1 MVSNGVYRM
10 TKTILVTGGSGVLG
24 KELLNVL
31 IDEYKI
37 IAIGKNYASFPD
49 SIRFHKNF
57 KFYERDLSKIGNQE
71 EFLIPESL
79 DLILHLAAVVSGEKV
94 TEEMYHQINVNSTK
108 LLIEFAKSKNVPH
121 FGFVSSVSV
130 YGSKEINLTI
140 NSERMGNTIYAK
152 TKALA
157 ENYVLNSGKPYSI
170 FRLASIYGKGT
181 KSFISKLRSLTKLR
195 IYPYI
200 SSNRKKSLLHIED
213 ATKALLIWTK
223 QTLDGKPPKPIY
235 VFSHPEFVTVNQVI
249 KIFQELG
256 IVKGFLFPVPVGGIW
271 ARFVEFIFRA
281 LSFLRK
287 KPFHGSPLQPLLES
301 VAIYDS
307 ESFENLG
314 FFPERDLRKGL
325 ADYQ

>member
-10 TKTILVTGGSGVLG
+10 TKTILITGGSGVLG
-24 KELLNVL
+24 KELLKGL

-79 DLILHLAAVVSGEKV
+79 DLILHLAAVVSGAKV
-94 TEEMYHQINVNSTK
+94 TEDIYHQINVNSTK
-108 LLIEFAKSKNVPH
+108 LLVEFAKSKNVPH

-130 YGSKEINLTI
+130 YGSKEINLAI
-140 NSERMGNTIYAK
+140 SSERMGETIYAK
-152 TKALA
+152 TKAMA
-157 ENYVLNSGKPYSI
+157 ENYILNSGKPYSI

-195 IYPYI
+195 IYPHI

-213 ATKALLIWTK
+213 AAKALIIWTK
-223 QTLDGKPPKPIY
+223 QTLNGKPPKPVY
-235 VFSHPEFVTVNQVI
+235 VFSHPEFVTVNQVV
-249 KIFQELG
+249 KTFQELG
-256 IVKGFLFPVPVGGIW
+256 IVNGFLFPIPVGGIW
-271 ARFVEFIFRA
+271 SKFVEFFFRSV
-281 LSFLRK
+281 SFLRR

>member
-1 MVSNGVYRM
+1 MVSNGIYRM
-10 TKTILVTGGSGVLG
+10 TKTILLTGGSGVLG
-24 KELLNVL
+24 KKILNGL

-37 IAIGKNYASFPD
+37 IAIGKNYSNFPD

-57 KFYERDLSKIGNQE
+57 KFYERDLSKITNQE

-79 DLILHLAAVVSGEKV
+79 DLILHLAAVVSGAKV
-94 TEEMYHQINVNSTK
+94 TEEIYHQINVNSTK
-108 LLIEFAKSKNVPH
+108 LLVEFAKNKNVPH

-130 YGSKEINLTI
+130 YGSKEINLNI
-140 NSERMGNTIYAK
+140 NSERMGTTIYAK

-157 ENYVLNSGKPYSI
+157 ENYVINSGRPYSV

-181 KSFISKLRSLTKLR
+181 KSFISKLRSLAKLK

-213 ATKALLIWTK
+213 ATNAILTWTK
-223 QTLDGKPPKPIY
+223 QTLNGKQPKPIY

-249 KIFQELG
+249 QVFRELG
-256 IVKGFLFPVPVGGIW
+256 ITKGFLFPIPVGGIW
-271 ARFVEFIFRA
+271 SKFVEFFFRSV
-281 LSFLRK
+281 SFLRR

-301 VAIYDS
+301 VAIYDAQ
-307 ESFENLG
+307 SFENLG
-314 FFPERDLRKGL
+314 IFPERDLRKGL
-325 ADYQ
+325 TDYQ